1 MNTSNTSNATSFND
15 NQAAIQAEV
24 ALQKKL
30 NDALAQAKLE
40 EKAKESLRKSK
51 GAVRIRFRS
60 TDVGQSTTHWC
71 IDKLALFASKTSSR
85 INGISMI
92 NQSITASTTR
102 NSGTALPK
110 FAFHEIKEEGFFC
123 TRKHYPMM
131 EGVLQSGKTFS

>member
-1 MNTSNTSNATSFND
+1 LNTSNISNTTSFND
-15 NQAAIQAEV
+15 NQAAIQAE
-24 ALQKKL
+24 AD
-30 NDALAQAKLE
+30 NALAQAKLE

-51 GAVRIRFRS
+51 GAIRIRFRS

-92 NQSITASTTR
+92 TASITASTTR

-123 TRKHYPMM
+123 TRKHYPTM

>member
-1 MNTSNTSNATSFND
+1 MNTSNASSNAPSFND
-15 NQAAIQAEV
+15 KQVILQAE
-24 ALQKKL
+24 AQKEL
-30 NDALAQAKLE
+30 DDALTSAKSE
-40 EKAKESLRKSK
+40 EAKESLRKSK

-92 NQSITASTTR
+92 TASITASTTR